1 MIPTNP
7 APDSQGRLGLVIGV
21 AVALAVGL
29 FLSLGVAKV
38 LEGADIAAPR
48 TNLDV
53 LGLFQSRLVEVK
65 AARGI
70 AYLGDSTGMSGKGAK
85 YSIPGRLGISLQKN
99 PARPP
104 VVSLAEAG
112 LGPMDFYLLAE
123 EVSRSQPTAVILSV
137 NLAALSHFWSQRLS
151 HPEFATAMR
160 GDRWLEAFG
169 LPSVVNG
176 VKADRLILYP
186 GLRAL
191 GLGEVWRDVN
201 RYQAQFLR
209 GWTELGIALGSRGEV
224 GYGESPKPRGSVP
237 IESPQDQFAL
247 LEERLRQQQWNHYG
261 KAIRGVDPDDPSLQ
275 ILAATLR
282 HWEGLDIPILMVV
295 IPINVELVQGLG
307 LDDPEGRKQTLDA
320 LAHVAQDNSAEFLDL
335 HDLLP
340 QESFADWQGH
350 YSLDSKPHGPS
361 LIAARI
367 EPVLVSMFEGR
378 R

>member
-1 MIPTNP
+1 M
-7 APDSQGRLGLVIGV
+7 
-21 AVALAVGL
+21 ALAVGL
-29 FLSLGVAKV
+29 FLSLGMAKV
-38 LEGADIAAPR
+38 LEDSDIEAPR
-48 TNLDV
+48 TNLEV
-53 LGLFQSRLVEVK
+53 LDLFQSRLVEVE

-85 YSIPGRLGISLQKN
+85 YSISGRLDTFLQKN
-99 PARPP
+99 PALPP
-104 VVSLAEAG
+104 VVSLSEAG

-123 EVSRSQPTAVILSV
+123 EVSYSQPSAVILSV

-151 HPEFATAMR
+151 HPEFATAI
-160 GDRWLEAFG
+160 GGERWLEAFG

-191 GLGEVWRDVN
+191 GLSALWREVD
-201 RYQAQFLR
+201 RYQAQFLH
-209 GWTELGIALGSRGEV
+209 GWKEIGIALGSRGEV
-224 GYGESPKPRGSVP
+224 RHPESPKPRALLPVEP
-237 IESPQDQFAL
+237 TQDQVTLF
-247 LEERLRQQQWNHYG
+247 EERLRQQQWNHYG
-261 KAIRGVDPDDPSLQ
+261 KAIRGVAPNDPSLQ

-282 HWEGLDIPILMVV
+282 HWEGQDIPILMVV

-320 LAHVAQDNSAEFLDL
+320 LAHVARSNSAEFLDL

-340 QESFADWQGH
+340 EESFADWQGH
-350 YSLDSKPHGPS
+350 YSLDSKPDGPS

-367 EPVLVSMFEGR
+367 EPVLVSMIEGR